1 MKKTPLLLMVV
12 GVSLMCY
19 SLFTYV
25 PQMFLGSSV
34 DKSDINKVMAEAKNQ
49 KNLDKRILYPTR
61 PKSGEKVGYLI
72 IPKLNAS
79 LPIIEGTDPDELEK
93 GVGHFA
99 QSVLPGEKDNSVLS
113 GHRDTVFRNVGK
125 LKVGDQLLTK
135 TSAGVFTYKIV
146 KMWIVD
152 DEDRT
157 VIVSHKGKQILTLT
171 TCYPFN
177 WIGSAPQRYII
188 QSELVKTT

>member
-1 MKKTPLLLMVV
+1 MMGYT
-12 GVSLMCY
+12 
-19 SLFTYV
+19 LFTYV
-25 PQMFLGSSV
+25 PQLFIGGSV
-34 DKSDINKVMAEAKNQ
+34 KKSDINEVMAEAKNQ
-49 KNLDKRILYPTR
+49 SSVDKKILYPTR
-61 PKSGEKVGYLI
+61 PKSGDKVGDLI
-72 IPKLNAS
+72 IPKLSAI

-125 LKVGDQLLTK
+125 LKVGDQLVTK
-135 TSAGVFTYKIV
+135 TSAGIFTYKIV
-146 KMWIVD
+146 KMWITTED
-152 DEDRT
+152 DRT

-177 WIGSAPQRYII
+177 WIGPAPQRYII
-188 QSELVKTT
+188 QSVLVKTT